1 MNEFDS
7 WNFNRKYGNNMAN
20 TESKE
25 KGEILKEALKV
36 VDELAKSD
44 LDGLIEKF
52 TSEDF
57 DYEKLQNLI
66 KRAKRLKDNRLWKLN

>member
-1 MNEFDS
+1 
-7 WNFNRKYGNNMAN
+7 MAN

-52 TSEDF
+52 TSDDF